1 MKQQEFLAQLKIA
14 LENELNEQGVKENLE
29 FYRSYIQGEIQKGI
43 SEEEVIAQLGDPW
56 AIAKTVILTEKIED
70 QESTSDSEVQSNE
83 QKAYDNV
90 LKEIPK
96 WKLVLI
102 IIAVIVVLLLVGSMA
117 FGVIAIV
124 LRLAM
129 RLALPILVFWLVIRL
144 MSRK

>member
-43 SEEEVIAQLGDPW
+43 PEEEVIAQLGDPW

-102 IIAVIVVLLLVGSMA
+102 IIAVIAVLLLVGSMA

-129 RLALPILVFWLVIRL
+129 RLALPILVFWLVIKL

>member
-43 SEEEVIAQLGDPW
+43 PEEEVIAQLGDPW

-102 IIAVIVVLLLVGSMA
+102 IIAVIAVLLLVGSMA

-129 RLALPILVFWLVIRL
+129 RLALPILVFWLVMKL

>member
-43 SEEEVIAQLGDPW
+43 PEEEVIAQLGDPW

-83 QKAYDNV
+83 QKAYDNG

-102 IIAVIVVLLLVGSMA
+102 IIAVIAVLLLVGSMA

-129 RLALPILVFWLVIRL
+129 RLALPILVFWLVIKL

>member
-14 LENELNEQGVKENLE
+14 LENELNEKGVKENLE

-43 SEEEVIAQLGDPW
+43 PEEEVIAQLGDPW

-70 QESTSDSEVQSNE
+70 QESTSDSEVQSNG
-83 QKAYDNV
+83 QKSYDNGI
-90 LKEIPK
+90 KEIPK
-96 WKLVLI
+96 WKLFLI

>member
-1 MKQQEFLAQLKIA
+1 MKQNEFLAELKIA
-14 LENELNEQGVKENLE
+14 LENELNEQDVKENLE
-29 FYRSYIQGEIQKGI
+29 FYRSYVQTEIQKGI
-43 SEEEVIAQLGDPW
+43 PEEEVIAQLGDPW

-70 QESTSDSEVQSNE
+70 KDSGSESEVQGNE
-83 QKAYDNV
+83 QKSYDNG
-90 LKEIPK
+90 LQEIPK

-102 IIAVIVVLLLVGSMA
+102 IIAVMAVLLLVGSMA

-129 RLALPILVFWLVIRL
+129 RLALPILVFWLVIKL

>member
-14 LENELNEQGVKENLE
+14 LENELNEQGVKEDLE

-70 QESTSDSEVQSNE
+70 QESTSDSEVQSNR
-83 QKAYDNV
+83 QKSYDNGI
-90 LKEIPK
+90 KEIPK
-96 WKLVLI
+96 WKIFLI
-102 IIAVIVVLLLVGSMA
+102 IIAVIAVLLLAGSMA

>member
-1 MKQQEFLAQLKIA
+1 MKQYEFLSQLKSA
-14 LENELNEQGVKENLE
+14 LENELNEQDVKENLD

-43 SEEEVIAQLGDPW
+43 PEEEVIAQLGDPW

-70 QESTSDSEVQSNE
+70 QESTSESEVQSNE
-83 QKAYDNV
+83 QKPYGDG

-96 WKLVLI
+96 WKMILI
-102 IIAVIVVLLLVGSMA
+102 IIAIIVVVLLVGSMA

-129 RLALPILVFWLVIRL
+129 RLALPIFVFWLVIKL
-144 MSRK
+144 MTRK

>member
-43 SEEEVIAQLGDPW
+43 PEEEVIAQLGDPW

-83 QKAYDNV
+83 QKAYDNG

-102 IIAVIVVLLLVGSMA
+102 IIAVIAVLLLAGSMA

-129 RLALPILVFWLVIRL
+129 RLALPILVFGLVIKL

>member
-43 SEEEVIAQLGDPW
+43 PEEEVIAQLGDPW

-83 QKAYDNV
+83 QKAYDNG

-102 IIAVIVVLLLVGSMA
+102 IIAVIAVLLLAGSMA

-129 RLALPILVFWLVIRL
+129 RLALPILVFWLVIKL